1 LLRRGGL
8 WHVDIHW
15 NYIIFALTANLIS
28 SMTSTSKFGD
38 DSRGKDAGGAAG
50 QEGNFRNG
58 AGSASSFYVSAK
70 QVLTDIG
77 SILDA
82 RMTATV
88 CPLGDAAAAGARWL
102 WDCNAATFWWGIS
115 LWFNSI
121 VWFWRTVFTV
131 AFSFLIFARSQS
143 PSLNRLCALF
153 DDLGGGPAQAPA
165 PAAATIAIA
174 KHVDVKRGPLS
185 PAAVKSVLK
194 AVNEN
199 ENVLLA
205 PNSPTLKDKD
215 KDKAKLGQ
223 VVDPWTGGRP
233 VQTRL

>member
-1 LLRRGGL
+1 LLRVDF
-8 WHVDIHW
+8 WHVVNHW
-15 NYIIFALTANLIS
+15 NYIIFELTANPIS
-28 SMTSTSKFGD
+28 IMTSTSKFGD
-38 DSRGKDAGGAAG
+38 GSGGKDAGGAQSQG
-50 QEGNFRNG
+50 GNFHG
-58 AGSASSFYVSAK
+58 AGAASSLYAAAK
-70 QVLTDIG
+70 QVLTDFG

-102 WDCNAATFWWGIS
+102 WDCNAATFWWGVG

-165 PAAATIAIA
+165 PAAASIAIA

-199 ENVLLA
+199 ENVLLT
-205 PNSPTLKDKD
+205 PNSPTPKDKD
-215 KDKAKLGQ
+215 KDKDKK